1 MYNNQTARRELL
13 SLTVL
18 VSGNGNNQARK
29 LVKQILE
36 SETLDIQINMKECDT
51 DEDSNQQPKVSSR
64 NKSQEISKVLPV

>member
-1 MYNNQTARRELL
+1 M

-29 LVKQILE
+29 LAKQILE
-36 SETLDIQINMKECDT
+36 SETLNIQINMKECDT
-51 DEDSNQQPKVSSR
+51 DEGSTQQPKVSSR